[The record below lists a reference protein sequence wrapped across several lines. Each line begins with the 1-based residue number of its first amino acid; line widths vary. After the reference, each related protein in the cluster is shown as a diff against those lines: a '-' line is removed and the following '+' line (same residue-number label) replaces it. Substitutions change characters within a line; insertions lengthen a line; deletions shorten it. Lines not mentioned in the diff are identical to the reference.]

1 MPSYS
6 ATSVALLRITGT
18 ETRRQWR
25 PNSCAYS
32 SCTELLCTVIAVY
45 DDKLRTRK
53 CHHAY
58 TGYTRYGNALFRR
71 KLKCQFTE
79 VPIHYCPNRFRSALA
94 VDSSHVESLCNLGE
108 LLRCQ
113 DKTDEAESLLRHVIA
128 RFVLALCRRRC
139 MQ

>member
-1 MPSYS
+1 MMTNCAPE
-6 ATSVALLRITGT
+6 SVTMHTRAILDMAMHCFV
-18 ETRRQWR
+18 ET
-25 PNSCAYS
+25 P
-32 SCTELLCTVIAVY
+32 E
-45 DDKLRTRK
+45 D
-53 CHHAY
+53 
-58 TGYTRYGNALFRR
+58 F
-71 KLKCQFTE
+71 

-128 RFVLALCRRRC
+128 RFVLTLCRRRR

>member
-1 MPSYS
+1 MRTQVAQSFYALSLQCMMTNCAPE
-6 ATSVALLRITGT
+6 SVTMHTRAILDMAMHCFG
-18 ETRRQWR
+18 ET
-25 PNSCAYS
+25 P
-32 SCTELLCTVIAVY
+32 
-45 DDKLRTRK
+45 
-53 CHHAY
+53 
-58 TGYTRYGNALFRR
+58 
-71 KLKCQFTE
+71 E

-128 RFVLALCRRRC
+128 RFVLTLCRRKC